1 MGDYTCYIVCSEDI
15 IALAVTQTG
24 LAEAET
30 RAVFSFLDTVHEKFM
45 SYFRASAGSAVAL
58 AMNNEFR

>member
-1 MGDYTCYIVCSEDI
+1 MGAYTCYIVCCEDI
-15 IALAVTQTG
+15 IAMAVTQTG

-30 RAVFSFLDTVHEKFM
+30 RAVFSFLDTVHGKFM
-45 SYFRASAGSAVAL
+45 KYFGDRAGSAVAL

>member
-24 LAEAET
+24 LAEDET

-45 SYFRASAGSAVAL
+45 KYFGDRAGSAVAL
-58 AMNNEFR
+58 AMNIEFR

>member
-1 MGDYTCYIVCSEDI
+1 MGAYTCYIVCSEDI
-15 IALAVTQTG
+15 ITLAVTQTG

-30 RAVFSFLDTVHEKFM
+30 RAVFSFLDTVHGKFM
-45 SYFRASAGSAVAL
+45 KYFGDRAGSAVAL

>member
-1 MGDYTCYIVCSEDI
+1 MGDYTCYTVCSEDI

-30 RAVFSFLDTVHEKFM
+30 RAVFSFLDTVHGKFM
-45 SYFRASAGSAVAL
+45 KYFGDRAGSAVAL
-58 AMNNEFR
+58 AMNIEFR

>member
-1 MGDYTCYIVCSEDI
+1 MGDYTCYIVCSKDI
-15 IALAVTQTG
+15 IALAVSQTG

-30 RAVFSFLDTVHEKFM
+30 RAVFSFLDTVHGKFM
-45 SYFRASAGSAVAL
+45 KYFRASASSAVAL

>member
-15 IALAVTQTG
+15 SALAVTQTG

-30 RAVFSFLDTVHEKFM
+30 RAVFSFLDTVHGKFM
-45 SYFRASAGSAVAL
+45 KYFGDRAGSAVAL
-58 AMNNEFR
+58 AMNIEFR